1 MEYLVSLFTQH
12 SVPQVMLILSL
23 VIATGLLFGSIR
35 VFGIQLGIAGVLFS
49 GILFAQLG
57 FNIEKETMD
66 FVREFGLILFV
77 YTIGMQLG
85 PGFMNSFKKDGL
97 RFNVLAAVIVLSGVA
112 LTWGIIHFAG
122 VDKAVAVGLYS
133 GAATNTPSL
142 AAAGEALRGLG
153 ADVEQTKLPGV
164 GYAVAYPFGI
174 LGIILTML
182 IIKIGFR
189 LDPAAEAAR
198 HTLEQSPQGTT
209 LSAINLDV
217 TNANLDGL
225 SVRQL
230 PFLEGSP
237 VVISRILHAGSV
249 SVAQADSVLRTGD
262 TLLAVG
268 PKNKLDELRRLIGTE
283 SATDIRKLPQTITTH
298 RFVVTHKEALGKT
311 AEDLG
316 LRDKYGVTLTRLIR
330 AEVQFP
336 VTNSVY
342 LQYGDV
348 VVAVGEEAALKKA
361 ASLLGNSPS
370 QLNHPQIIPVFVG
383 IFLGI
388 LLGTLPIYL
397 PGVPAP
403 VKLGMAGGPLIVA
416 LILSRTGHW
425 GPFVWYLPT
434 SANFMMREIGI
445 TLFLACV
452 GLKSGDSFVSTLTQG
467 DGFYWMGLAAV
478 ITFVPI
484 FLVALYCQ
492 LRYRMN
498 FLTLCGLLA
507 GSMTDPPALAF
518 ANSFAFSNAPGVS
531 YASVYPLVML
541 LRILSAQLIVLF
553 F

>member
-1 MEYLVSLFTQH
+1 MDYLVNLFTQH
-12 SVPQVMLILSL
+12 SVAQVILVLSL

-57 FNIEKETMD
+57 FHIEKETMD
-66 FVREFGLILFV
+66 FVRELGLVFFV

-112 LTWGIIHFAG
+112 ITWGIIRFAG
-122 VDKAVAVGLYS
+122 VDKAVAVGLFS
-133 GAATNTPSL
+133 GATTNTPSL

-153 ADVEQTKLPGV
+153 GDVGRANLPGV

-174 LGIILTML
+174 LGIILTMIL
-182 IIKIGFR
+182 TKTLFR
-189 LDPAAEAAR
+189 LDPAVEAAR
-198 HTLEQSPQGTT
+198 HVSEHNPHGTT
-209 LSAINLDV
+209 LDAINLDV
-217 TNANLDGL
+217 TSANLDGL
-225 SVRQL
+225 RVREL

-249 SVAQADSVLRTGD
+249 SVAQADSVLRVGD
-262 TLLAVG
+262 TVLAVG
-268 PKNKLDELRRLIGTE
+268 PKHKLEELRRLVGAE
-283 SATDIRKLPQTITTH
+283 SATDIRNLPQAITTK
-298 RFVVTHKEALGKT
+298 RFVVTHKEILGKT
-311 AEDLG
+311 ADDLG

-336 VTNSVY
+336 VTGSVR

-348 VVAVGEEAALKKA
+348 LIAVGEEAALKKIA
-361 ASLLGNSPS
+361 ALLGNSPS

-397 PGVPAP
+397 PGVPVP
-403 VKLGMAGGPLIVA
+403 VKLGLAGGPLIVA

-452 GLKSGDSFVSTLTQG
+452 GLKSGDSFISTLTQG
-467 DGFYWMGLAAV
+467 DGFYWMGLAAL
-478 ITFVPI
+478 ITFVPL
-484 FLVALYCQ
+484 FLAALYCR
-492 LRYRMN
+492 LRYKMN

-518 ANSFAFSNAPGVS
+518 ANSFASSNAPGVS